1 MLSRY
6 YSICFTTQLLHPIL
20 QRAVDKLTPKEQHS
34 TASIT
39 QLHIAAS
46 IWGRDGDKGVI
57 ANGRIK
63 TRSKMANCVGQ
74 L

>member
-20 QRAVDKLTPKEQHS
+20 QRAVDKLTPKERHS

-39 QLHIAAS
+39 QLHIVAS
-46 IWGRDGDKGVI
+46 IWGEMATEGGNCKWQDKNE
-57 ANGRIK
+57 A
-63 TRSKMANCVGQ
+63 
-74 L
+74 

>member
-1 MLSRY
+1 MLSLY

-20 QRAVDKLTPKEQHS
+20 QRVVDKLTPKEQYS

-46 IWGRDGDKGVI
+46 IWVEMATKG
-57 ANGRIK
+57 
-63 TRSKMANCVGQ
+63 
-74 L
+74 